1 MDLSDNSISLMICS
15 TAILLQYREEPKN
28 ERSRIFIKRIVM
40 FVIPNISKSGLAIP
54 ITKEKTAALNNW
66 KNVDRLL
73 SGTNLSC

>member
-54 ITKEKTAALNNW
+54 ITKEKTAVLNNW